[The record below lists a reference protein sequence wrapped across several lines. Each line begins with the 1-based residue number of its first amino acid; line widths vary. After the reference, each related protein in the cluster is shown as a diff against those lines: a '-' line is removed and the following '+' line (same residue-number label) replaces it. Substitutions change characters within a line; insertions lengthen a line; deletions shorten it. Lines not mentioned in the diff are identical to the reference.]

1 MNYKDLPLV
10 KKDALKPSDAIIS
23 NAEQIEQNQ
32 AETVNSAEQQN
43 NALSTF
49 MALDLGKSDSVN
61 KADNK
66 DSSAQMA
73 EQSDE
78 NDKNAVS
85 DERCKRLFG
94 ENCGDLIDC
103 ISKLNSYVFEYN
115 EKAKS
120 IPGAEDK
127 GVDNDTHVGMLAQ
140 ELAANPATAAAV
152 KEDPLSGYLQVDT
165 KELTMAEMAILTAMA
180 KRIKALEE
188 KVNGRY

>member
-1 MNYKDLPLV
+1 MKYNDLPLV
-10 KKDALKPSDAIIS
+10 KKEILR
-23 NAEQIEQNQ
+23 
-32 AETVNSAEQQN
+32 ETVSSVNTPLSEAAVQQQNNDVASQN

-49 MALDLGKSDSVN
+49 MALNLDNNN
-61 KADNK
+61 KK
-66 DSSAQMA
+66 DSSAQTT
-73 EQSDE
+73 EQTDE
-78 NDKNAVS
+78 NDSNAVS

-94 ENCGDLIDC
+94 ENCGDLLDC

-115 EKAKS
+115 EKAKE
-120 IPGAEDK
+120 IPGAENK
-127 GVDNDTHVGMLAQ
+127 GVDDDTHVGVLAQ

-188 KVNGRY
+188 KVGI

>member
-49 MALDLGKSDSVN
+49 MALDLSKSDST
-61 KADNK
+61 DK
-66 DSSAQMA
+66 DSSAQKA

-188 KVNGRY
+188 KVGI

>member
-10 KKDALKPSDAIIS
+10 KKEALQPSDSIIS
-23 NAEQIEQNQ
+23 NAEQILQNNQ
-32 AETVNSAEQQN
+32 SDTVNSAEQQN
-43 NALSTF
+43 NALATF
-49 MALDLGKSDSVN
+49 MALDLGKTND
-61 KADNK
+61 KK
-66 DSSAQMA
+66 DSSAQTT
-73 EQSDE
+73 EQNDE
-78 NDKNAVS
+78 NDKNTLS

-115 EKAKS
+115 EKAKE
-120 IPGAEDK
+120 IPGAENK
-127 GVDNDTHVGMLAQ
+127 GVDDDMHVGMLAQ
-140 ELAANPATAAAV
+140 ELAENPATSAAV

-188 KVNGRY
+188 KVYGR

>member
-1 MNYKDLPLV
+1 MKYNDFPLV
-10 KKDALKPSDAIIS
+10 KKEVLRETVGSVNTPIS
-23 NAEQIEQNQ
+23 EAAIEQSNDI
-32 AETVNSAEQQN
+32 ASQN

-49 MALDLGKSDSVN
+49 MALDLYR
-61 KADNK
+61 DNNDKK
-66 DSSAQMA
+66 DSSAQTT
-73 EQSDE
+73 EQNDE
-78 NDKNAVS
+78 NDKNSVS

-94 ENCGDLIDC
+94 ENSCDMIDC

-120 IPGAEDK
+120 IPGSENK
-127 GVDNDTHVGMLAQ
+127 GVDDDIHVGVLAQ

-152 KEDPLSGYLQVDT
+152 EEDPLSGYLQVDT

-188 KVNGRY
+188 KVYGRL

>member
-10 KKDALKPSDAIIS
+10 KKEALKPSDSIIS

-32 AETVNSAEQQN
+32 EETVNSAEQQN

-49 MALDLGKSDSVN
+49 MALDLSKSDR
-61 KADNK
+61 ADNK
-66 DSSAQMA
+66 DSSAQTT
-73 EQSDE
+73 EQNDE

-120 IPGAEDK
+120 IPGAENK

-188 KVNGRY
+188 KVGI

>member
-10 KKDALKPSDAIIS
+10 KKEALKPSDPVIS
-23 NAEQIEQNQ
+23 NAEQIEKNQ
-32 AETVNSAEQQN
+32 EETVNSAEQQN

-49 MALDLGKSDSVN
+49 MALDLSNSD
-61 KADNK
+61 KK
-66 DSSAQMA
+66 DSSAQTT

-78 NDKNAVS
+78 NDKNSVS

-115 EKAKS
+115 EKAKA
-120 IPGAEDK
+120 IPGAENK
-127 GVDNDTHVGMLAQ
+127 GVDDDMHVGMLAQ
-140 ELAANPATAAAV
+140 ELAANPATSAAV